1 LVRVIW
7 SKLKKKRVYKMKKK
21 ILITSFDLAIGGVE
35 RSLIG
40 LLNQIDYQRFD
51 VDLVLFKHEGEFL
64 PYLPSGPNLLPE
76 IPEYTTF
83 RKSIGQIAREGY
95 YRIGLSRLIAKYI
108 SLFHGKMKQI
118 NEPGYLNIQY
128 GWEFTNS
135 FLPKL
140 NNEYDAAI
148 GFLWPHYFIGEKVKA
163 KKKIGWI
170 HTDYS
175 NIDINKKVEAK
186 MWENVDKIVAVSE
199 DCSKT
204 FLNIFPDFSNKTTV
218 IENIL
223 SPEFI
228 REQAM
233 MDDPIELN
241 KTFGKTILL
250 TVGRLTP
257 AKGLDDA
264 VRACKELVEKGYDIA
279 WYVVG
284 YGPLE
289 KDLKKLI
296 KELGM
301 QSHFFL
307 LGKKTNPYPFIKQCD
322 IYVQPSRYE
331 GKAVT
336 IREAQI
342 LGKPVVITNF
352 PTAKSQA
359 VDGFDAIITPQN
371 IEGVV
376 KGIQNLI
383 DNPELKERIISN
395 VCSKDYGNESEID
408 KLYSLIEA

>member
-1 LVRVIW
+1 
-7 SKLKKKRVYKMKKK
+7 MKKK

-40 LLNQIDYQRFD
+40 LLSHIDYQRFD

-64 PYLPSGPNLLPE
+64 SYLPSGPNLLPE
-76 IPEYTTF
+76 IPEYSTF
-83 RKSIGQIAREGY
+83 RKSIVQIARDGY
-95 YRIGLSRLIAKYI
+95 LRIGVSRLLAKYF
-108 SLFHGKMKQI
+108 SLLHGKLRRI
-118 NEPGYLNIQY
+118 NEPGYLTIQY
-128 GWEFTNS
+128 GWEYTNH

-140 NNEYDAAI
+140 NKEYDAAI

-163 KKKIGWI
+163 KKRIGWV

-175 NIDINKKVEAK
+175 NIYINNKLEKRMWNKLDKV
-186 MWENVDKIVAVSE
+186 VAVSE
-199 DCSKT
+199 DCSQQ
-204 FLNIFPDFSNKTTV
+204 FLNKFPSLAAKTTV

-223 SPEFI
+223 SPKLI
-228 REQAM
+228 REEANM
-233 MDDPIELN
+233 EVSVEIK
-241 KTFGKTILL
+241 KTHGKTILV

-264 VRACKELVEKGYDIA
+264 VRACKELVNKGYDIA

-289 KDLKKLI
+289 DELKNLI
-296 KELGM
+296 NELGLDN
-301 QSHFFL
+301 HFFL
-307 LGKKTNPYPFIKQCD
+307 LGKKTNPYPYIKECD

-359 VDGFDAIITPQN
+359 RDGFDAIITPQSV
-371 IEGVV
+371 EGIAN
-376 KGIQNLI
+376 GIRNLI
-383 DNPELKERIISN
+383 DDPKLREKLISN